1 MGAAATDP
9 DPGTVLVGWLQE
21 RWGRD
26 VRLAAPTETNDDGFD
41 SAIHFL
47 SLTGDDVPA
56 DWRRPLVLRIKPGA
70 DQLTE
75 AQREA
80 DIQTWAADAGL
91 SVPRVL
97 LVVEPGEPFDRPGQV
112 MERALGGTMLE
123 AFSSAPWRARTLL
136 RRLGG
141 LHAEL
146 HSTPI
151 TGFPDGDDLLDR
163 RLALVRSTAE
173 QLEHTDL
180 RRALDDVERLAPRL
194 RGWSPA
200 VCHGDFHPLN
210 VLVGDDELHLIDW
223 TDAGVGDPNGDV
235 ARTLLLFSVAWITA
249 DNAVERTALK
259 ALGPVLSRIYRSA
272 YAAERPIDDE
282 RVALWTPVHLLH
294 GWSQTV
300 GVREGL
306 FGDEGAIPSTL
317 TDLLKS
323 RLDRALDEVR

>member
-1 MGAAATDP
+1 MGPTSTD
-9 DPGTVLVGWLQE
+9 DAGTILVEWLQQ
-21 RWGRD
+21 RWGPD

-47 SLTGDDVPA
+47 SLTGADVPVE
-56 DWRRPLVLRIKPGA
+56 WRGPLVLRIKPGA
-70 DQLTE
+70 DQLDE
-75 AQREA
+75 ARREA

-97 LVVEPGEPFDRPGQV
+97 HVLEPDEPFDRPGQV
-112 MERALGGTMLE
+112 MERASGGTMLE
-123 AFSSAPWRARTLL
+123 ALSSTPWRMLGLL
-136 RRLGG
+136 RGLGR

-173 QLEHTDL
+173 QLEHPEL
-180 RRALDDVERLAPRL
+180 HRALDEVEALAPQL
-194 RGWSPA
+194 RGGSSA

-210 VLVGDDELHLIDW
+210 VLVGDDALHLIDW

-235 ARTLLLFSVAWITA
+235 ARTLLLFGVAWITA
-249 DNAVERTALK
+249 DNFAERTALK
-259 ALGPVLSRIYRSA
+259 ALGPLLSRIYRSA
-272 YAAERPIDDE
+272 YTAARPFDDE

-294 GWSQTV
+294 GWSQTI
-300 GVREGL
+300 GVRAGL
-306 FGDEGAIPSTL
+306 FGDEGAIPSSL

-323 RLDRALDEVR
+323 KLDRSLAAVR